1 MESSQ
6 VPKMSGPMVMRGHLA
21 KGTAPEVSPVKF
33 SHEGCTHAVH
43 VEPKMFL
50 GACVID
56 KILFPL
62 CRWELGVD

>member
-1 MESSQ
+1 
-6 VPKMSGPMVMRGHLA
+6 MRGHLA